1 VRRLAVRLAL
11 AVMLVTSASLAVVVV
26 SQVSIA
32 RQEALRLPDE
42 VRVRLFELRRT
53 ETGDWWWR
61 VLPRPRP
68 PVPADGAALTVQESI
83 RALGR
88 VQDAQSRGLL
98 AGLGLAVLASGGLA
112 WWVARGVARPIE
124 AVGDAAGALAAG
136 DLSRRVARPRDPLGA
151 SSEVLRLTDDFN
163 RMAEA
168 LERSE
173 AQRTAMVADVAHEL
187 RTPLT
192 AMSLRLDAL
201 GEGLV
206 PLDAVEVERLRR
218 QTALLHRL
226 VEDLRTLS
234 LADSGRLGLHPTPLD
249 AGALARDAVEAAG
262 PAARARGVVLQLEL
276 DPGDGALGLVADRD
290 RLAQVLGNLLDNAI
304 RATPEGGRVRV
315 AVARSG
321 ATIAFHVRDHGPG
334 IAPADL
340 PTVFER
346 FRQGEHGRRD
356 LRGGSGLG
364 LAIVRTLVE
373 AQGGTV
379 AAGNHAGGGAELTV
393 TLPAGRPDGTKA
405 IPGV

>member
-1 VRRLAVRLAL
+1 
-11 AVMLVTSASLAVVVV
+11 MT
-26 SQVSIA
+26 
-32 RQEALRLPDE
+32 PD
-42 VRVRLFELRRT
+42 
-53 ETGDWWWR
+53 G
-61 VLPRPRP
+61 
-68 PVPADGAALTVQESI
+68 GSLTVQDSI

-98 AGLGLAVLASGGLA
+98 AGLALAVLASGGLA

-124 AVGDAAGALAAG
+124 AVGVAAGALAAG
-136 DLSRRVARPRDPLGA
+136 DLSRRVARPHSPLGT

-163 RMAEA
+163 RMADA

-173 AQRTAMVADVAHEL
+173 AHRTAMVADVAHEL

-192 AMSLRLDAL
+192 AMTLRLEAL
-201 GEGLV
+201 SEGLV
-206 PLDAVEVERLRR
+206 PFDDSEVARLRR
-218 QTALLHRL
+218 QTTLLHRL

-234 LADSGRLGLHPTPLD
+234 LADAGRLDLRPTPLE
-249 AGALARDAVEAAG
+249 ATALAREAVEALG
-262 PAARARGVVLQLEL
+262 PVARAKGVDLEIET
-276 DPGDGALGLVADRD
+276 DGDDLVLVADHD

-315 AVARSG
+315 AAVRAG
-321 ATIAFHVRDHGPG
+321 ASIAFRVRDQGPG

-364 LAIVRTLVE
+364 LAIVRSLVE

-379 AAGNHAGGGAELTV
+379 AAANHAGGGAELTV
-393 TLPAGRPDGTKA
+393 ALPAGRPDGTN
-405 IPGV
+405 PTFGL

>member
-1 VRRLAVRLAL
+1 MRRLAVRLAL

-32 RQEALRLPDE
+32 RQESQRLPDE
-42 VRVRLFELRRT
+42 VRTRLFELRRT

-61 VLPRPRP
+61 VIPRPRP
-68 PVPADGAALTVQESI
+68 PAAEGGAPLTVQESI

-88 VQDAQSRGLL
+88 VQDAQTRGLL
-98 AGLGLAVLASGGLA
+98 AGLALAAVASGGLA

-136 DLSRRVARPRDPLGA
+136 DLSRRVERPRSPLGT

-163 RMAEA
+163 RMADA
-168 LERSE
+168 LERYE

-192 AMSLRLDAL
+192 AMTLRLEAL

-206 PLDAVEVERLRR
+206 PFDLAEVDRLRR
-218 QTALLHRL
+218 QTTLLHRL

-234 LADSGRLGLHPTPLD
+234 LADAGRLVLSPAPLD
-249 AGALARDAVEAAG
+249 ADVLAREAVEASG
-262 PAARARGVVLQLEL
+262 PVARSKGVDLEVEV
-276 DPGDGALGLVADRD
+276 DAVGDRLELVADRD

-304 RATPEGGRVRV
+304 RATPDGGRVRV
-315 AVARSG
+315 AAIRSG
-321 ATIAFHVRDHGPG
+321 AAIAFRVRDQGPG
-334 IAPADL
+334 IAPEDL

-346 FRQGEHGRRD
+346 FRQGAHGRRD

-373 AQGGTV
+373 AHGGTV
-379 AAGNHAGGGAELTV
+379 AAANHAEGGAELTV
-393 TLPAGRPDGTKA
+393 TLPAR
-405 IPGV
+405 

>member
-1 VRRLAVRLAL
+1 MRRLAVRLAL

-32 RQEALRLPDE
+32 SQEARRLPDE
-42 VRVRLFELRRT
+42 VRIRLFELRRT

-68 PVPADGAALTVQESI
+68 PANGDGGALTVQESI

-98 AGLGLAVLASGGLA
+98 AGLALAVVASGGLA

-124 AVGDAAGALAAG
+124 AVADAAGALAAG
-136 DLSRRVARPRDPLGA
+136 DLSRRVERPSSPLGT

-163 RMAEA
+163 RMAAA
-168 LERSE
+168 LERDE

-192 AMSLRLDAL
+192 AMTLRLEAL

-206 PLDAVEVERLRR
+206 PFDASEVKRLRR
-218 QTALLHRL
+218 QAALLHRL

-234 LADSGRLGLHPTPLD
+234 LADAGRLALRPTPLD
-249 AGALARDAVEAAG
+249 AAALAREAVEAAG
-262 PAARARGVVLQLEL
+262 PVARAKGVALEVAA
-276 DPGDGALGLVADRD
+276 DGGDLALVADRD

-315 AVARSG
+315 ATVRADS
-321 ATIAFHVRDHGPG
+321 TIVFRVRDQGPG
-334 IAPADL
+334 IAPEDL
-340 PTVFER
+340 STVFER
-346 FRQGEHGRRD
+346 FRQGDHGRRD

-373 AQGGTV
+373 AHGGTV
-379 AAGNHAGGGAELTV
+379 AAANHAGGGGAELTV
-393 TLPAGRPDGTKA
+393 ALPAA
-405 IPGV
+405 

>member
-1 VRRLAVRLAL
+1 MRRLAVRLAI
-11 AVMLVTSASLAVVVV
+11 AVMIVTAASLAVVVV

-32 RQEALRLPDE
+32 NQEARRLPDE
-42 VRVRLFELRRT
+42 VRFRLFELRRT
-53 ETGDWWWR
+53 ETGEGWWR

-68 PVPADGAALTVQESI
+68 PVAAAGAGALTVQESI

-98 AGLGLAVLASGGLA
+98 AGLGLAVVASGGLA

-124 AVGDAAGALAAG
+124 AVGDAASALAAG
-136 DLSRRVARPRDPLGA
+136 DLARRVERPRSPLGT

-163 RMAEA
+163 RMAES
-168 LERSE
+168 LERYE

-192 AMSLRLDAL
+192 AMTLRLEAL
-201 GEGLV
+201 SEGLV
-206 PLDAVEVERLRR
+206 AFDAAEVDRLRR

-234 LADSGRLGLHPTPLD
+234 LADAGRLGLKPEPLD
-249 AGALARDAVEAAG
+249 ATALAREAVEAAD
-262 PAARARGVVLQLEL
+262 PVARAKGVDLGIEDDGGSLQ
-276 DPGDGALGLVADRD
+276 LVADRD
-290 RLAQVLGNLLDNAI
+290 RLAQVLGNLLDHAN

-315 AVARSG
+315 AVVRAG
-321 ATIAFHVRDHGPG
+321 AAITFRVRDQGPG
-334 IAPADL
+334 IAPEDL

-346 FRQGEHGRRD
+346 FRQGAHGRRD

-373 AQGGTV
+373 AHGGTV
-379 AAGNHAGGGAELTV
+379 AAADRAGGGAELTV
-393 TLPAGRPDGTKA
+393 TLPAR
-405 IPGV
+405 

>member
-1 VRRLAVRLAL
+1 MRRLAVRLAL
-11 AVMLVTSASLAVVVV
+11 AVMLVTSTSLAVVVV

-32 RQEALRLPDE
+32 RQEAQRLPDE
-42 VRVRLFELRRT
+42 VRMRLFELRRT
-53 ETGDWWWR
+53 EAGDWWWR
-61 VLPRPRP
+61 VMPRPRP
-68 PVPADGAALTVQESI
+68 PAPPDDGSLTIQDSI

-98 AGLGLAVLASGGLA
+98 AGLALAVLASGGLA

-136 DLSRRVARPRDPLGA
+136 DLTRRVARPRNPLGT

-163 RMAEA
+163 RMADA
-168 LERSE
+168 LERYE

-192 AMSLRLDAL
+192 AMTLRLEAL

-206 PLDAVEVERLRR
+206 PFDATEVERLRR
-218 QTALLHRL
+218 QTTLLHRL

-234 LADSGRLGLHPTPLD
+234 LADAGRLGLRPTQLD
-249 AGALARDAVEAAG
+249 ATALARDAVEAAG
-262 PAARARGVVLQLEL
+262 PVARAKGVVLEVEGEDVGLEL
-276 DPGDGALGLVADRD
+276 RADRD

-315 AVARSG
+315 TAVRAG
-321 ATIAFHVRDHGPG
+321 AAIAFRVRDGGPG
-334 IAPADL
+334 IAEEDL

-346 FRQGEHGRRD
+346 FRQGDHGRRD

-373 AQGGTV
+373 AHGGTV
-379 AAGNHAGGGAELTV
+379 AATNRAGGGAELAV
-393 TLPAGRPDGTKA
+393 TLPAP
-405 IPGV
+405 